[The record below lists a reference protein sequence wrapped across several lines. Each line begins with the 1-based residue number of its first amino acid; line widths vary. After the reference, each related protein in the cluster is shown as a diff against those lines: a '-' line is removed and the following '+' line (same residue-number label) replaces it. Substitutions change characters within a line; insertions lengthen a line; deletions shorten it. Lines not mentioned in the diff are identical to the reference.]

1 MIYINTVLEKN
12 PNIKRPNKDEY
23 MISMSDVIFKAIIQD
38 QKFRRLLS
46 LILSEVTNYS
56 PSFIY
61 DNLIFVNTE
70 LPVENKNER
79 QKITDILA
87 TVDGGV
93 INIEANRFLN
103 KSTSSKNNLYHHKIA
118 YDRYLKGMKI
128 DDCEIIQIN
137 FNTVKR
143 YGDKLF
149 NQFTLK
155 SDDGKYT
162 DEENFKRIH
171 INMANPWEK
180 YYNYGKEVL
189 SKVEKALVMF
199 QLIKRKEVKELAKG
213 DDDLEIMAK
222 IIDDLNEDE
231 NIIGLYD
238 KEQMDEWMHNIDLN
252 EAQNEGIEQGT
263 RIGVEQGS
271 KNKALEIAKNM
282 LQMNMDIGIISKATG
297 LSEKEINE
305 LKS

>member
-1 MIYINTVLEKN
+1 MIYINDVLEKN
-12 PNIKRPNKDEY
+12 PILKRPNKDEY
-23 MISMSDVIFKAIIQD
+23 MISMSDTIFKAIIQNP
-38 QKFRRLLS
+38 KFRRLLS

-61 DNLIFVNTE
+61 ENLIFVNTE
-70 LPVENKNER
+70 LPIENKEER
-79 QKITDILA
+79 KKITDILA

-103 KSTSSKNNLYHHKIA
+103 KSISSKNNLYHHKIA
-118 YDRYLKGMKI
+118 YDKYLKGKEI
-128 DDCEIIQIN
+128 NECEIIQIN

-143 YGDKLF
+143 FGDKLF
-149 NQFTLK
+149 NTFTLK

-171 INMANPWEK
+171 INMANPWKK
-180 YYNYGKEVL
+180 YYNNGKEVL

-199 QLIKRKEVKELAKG
+199 QLINKKEVKELAKG
-213 DDDLEIMAK
+213 DEDLMAMAK

-238 KEQMDEWMHNIDLN
+238 KEQMDEWMHKIDLN

-263 RIGVEQGS
+263 RIGIEQGTKS
-271 KNKALEIAKNM
+271 KALEIAQNM
-282 LQMNMDIGIISKATG
+282 LQMNMDIDVISKATG
-297 LSEKEINE
+297 LSKKEINE